1 MKSLRYGIARIKPTR
16 CIIVFDGKDGTKRRR
31 KLFPSYKEGRKVKQ
45 NLNRH
50 IDWGTAPLDERQA
63 MKMQLSRLLQY
74 LEQLP
79 LTLISIDGTEA
90 DDVIAYIT
98 KQLLVDSKIFIMS
111 TDKDFFQ
118 LIDDRV
124 MVWSPTKKIEY
135 TRQKIFD
142 EFGIFSENFLT
153 YKILCGD
160 KSDNIDGIRGAGLKS
175 IKKFIEPI
183 TGNDKFDIRDLIKF
197 VNSID
202 TKIKLIQTIKDN
214 TFLLKRNYLL
224 MQLMN
229 VDISN
234 HHKVYI
240 QEAIQKKIPQLIK
253 YKFSTTFIQDKLW
266 SHIPNME
273 SWITEFIR
281 LDRFRISRTNGNK

>member
-1 MKSLRYGIARIKPTR
+1 
-16 CIIVFDGKDGTKRRR
+16 
-31 KLFPSYKEGRKVKQ
+31 
-45 NLNRH
+45 
-50 IDWGTAPLDERQA
+50 

-90 DDVIAYIT
+90 DDVIAYIS
-98 KQLLVDSKIFIMS
+98 KQLLVKSKIFIMS
-111 TDKDFFQ
+111 TDKDFLQ
-118 LIDDRV
+118 LIDDRIF
-124 MVWSPTKKIEY
+124 VWSPTKKIEY
-135 TRQKIFD
+135 NRQKIFD

-160 KSDNIDGIRGAGLKS
+160 KSDNIDGIKGAGLKS
-175 IKKFIEPI
+175 VKKYITPI
-183 TGNDKFDIRDLIKF
+183 AGSDKFDIQDLIKF
-197 VNSID
+197 VNNID
-202 TKIKLIQTIKDN
+202 SKIKLIQTIKDN
-214 TFLLKRNYLL
+214 VFLLKRNYLL
-224 MQLMN
+224 MQLAN

-240 QEAIQKKIPQLIK
+240 QEAIQKEVPQLIK

-281 LDRFRISRTNGNK
+281 LDRYRAVGINGNK